1 MNLRIL
7 LVDDEAPNLDLL
19 RELLTGEHEVEIV
32 GECRNGLDAVLAIRK
47 LRPDLVFLDIQ
58 MPGLDGFEVL
68 EELDREERPM
78 VVFVTAYDQYS
89 LQAFEIYAL
98 DYLLKPASEE
108 RLHAS
113 LERARGR
120 LLSRSTTDIDQRL
133 SSFLEKVESN
143 RVRPSRFVVREG
155 DRVRFIRAEDVEAIE
170 ATGNYMHLYVGR
182 SSSLIRE
189 ALSHLEA
196 KLDPHRFIRTHRSW
210 IVNAEKIKE
219 ICPWSKGAYLITL
232 EGGIEVPV
240 SQNFRERID
249 RILRSTMA

>member
-19 RELLTGEHEVEIV
+19 RELLAGEPEVEIV
-32 GECRNGLDAVLAIRK
+32 GECRNGLEAVQAIRN
-47 LRPDLVFLDIQ
+47 LHPDLVFLDIQ

-68 EELDREERPM
+68 EELDTEERPM

-89 LQAFEIYAL
+89 LQAFEVYAL

-108 RLHAS
+108 RLHAT

-120 LLSRSTTDIDQRL
+120 LLTRCANNVNQRL
-133 SSFLEKVESN
+133 SCFLEEVESR
-143 RVRPSRFVVREG
+143 RVRPNRFVVREG
-155 DRVRFIRAEDVEAIE
+155 DRVRFVRAEDVEAIE

-182 SSSLIRE
+182 TSYMIRE
-189 ALSHLEA
+189 VLSHLET

-210 IVNAEKIKE
+210 IVNVDKIE
-219 ICPWSKGAYLITL
+219 GIGPWSKGAYLITVH
-232 EGGIEVPV
+232 GGTEVPV
-240 SQNFRERID
+240 SQNYRERID
-249 RILRSTMA
+249 RIIRSTMA